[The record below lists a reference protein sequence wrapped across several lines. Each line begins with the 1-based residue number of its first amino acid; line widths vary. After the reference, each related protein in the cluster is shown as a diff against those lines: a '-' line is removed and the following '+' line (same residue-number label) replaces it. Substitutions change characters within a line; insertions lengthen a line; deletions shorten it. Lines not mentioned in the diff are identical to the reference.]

1 MANFSP
7 TNLVKAQAL
16 LQKKFSA
23 PESRMK
29 PSPVIMLGMG
39 NSDLL
44 IPGHQEL
51 RKRDDRAVE
60 ANILKR
66 SKRATTSS
74 RTHNHSGSR
83 GDSFVLA
90 LSWAT
95 FADKFSI
102 SLKQLNNN
110 VFSFEAALAQQIEN
124 TMMNI
129 VESIE
134 TYIVTLL
141 QSERTQVNAATAQGT
156 FNTTNDVFE
165 ITKAAQFYQIIQSMM
180 RANNYKGAY
189 DVITN
194 ANAFINAQY
203 LAAQGSQNAINT
215 SFQLQNLNIAES
227 NDLVDSNY
235 ASTDVAL
242 VMPQGSFGILPWIP
256 KENRMGWG
264 DYNSTV
270 GGFGMMRDPF
280 GLGLEF
286 AVHGLAAAADTSADN
301 GDTQDVVLNFELSV
315 DIAAPISPLSVAT
328 ETTVFE
334 AALV

>member
-74 RTHNHSGSR
+74 RTHNHSGNR

-141 QSERTQVNAATAQGT
+141 QSERTQINIATAEGS
-156 FNTTNDVFE
+156 FNATNYAYE

-180 RANNYKGAY
+180 RKNNYKGAY

-194 ANAFINAQY
+194 SNAFINAQY

-256 KENRMGWG
+256 KENRQGWG

-270 GGFGMMRDPF
+270 GGYGMMKDPF

-286 AVHGLAAAADTSADN
+286 AVHGLAAAADTSASN